1 MCDSHLH
8 EAVEKRFG
16 PPRFCPA
23 ARPQNIS
30 CGLPASQRLPAPRRG
45 VAFGVQR
52 AVPDTASSRN
62 TRSCLLGPQRRN
74 GEPAPHRRHRMWG
87 SVTSVLTCPLFSP
100 LVLTLPPTHTHTHK
114 HKEKVSG
121 APPSTIQAF
130 GRTEHTGK
138 SDGSTA
144 ARLFSTVNAGTKLGG
159 SQGQAQK
166 AATRVF
172 RGGEMFENS
181 DPSDHPCHLCWNG
194 RRWLPS

>member
-1 MCDSHLH
+1 MRLSRNGLAHR
-8 EAVEKRFG
+8 VS
-16 PPRFCPA
+16 
-23 ARPQNIS
+23 ARRRAPKMS
-30 CGLPASQRLPAPRRG
+30 RVVFLPHSAFLRPD
-45 VAFGVQR
+45 VAWPSGCRV
-52 AVPDTASSRN
+52 VPDTASSRN
-62 TRSCLLGPQRRN
+62 TRSCLLELQRRN
-74 GEPAPHRRHRMWG
+74 GEPAPRRRHRMWG

-100 LVLTLPPTHTHTHK
+100 LVLTLPHHTHKHTTHK

-144 ARLFSTVNAGTKLGG
+144 TRLFSTVNVGTKLGG